1 MLSLFFQVWSMY
13 TYAFTDLGY
22 VGIYVAI
29 GLSTAIFAFVRILV
43 TVTGTVTA
51 SRSVHLQLLEKVMK
65 PSTSPELDGVIETR
79 AMVLSPSPMKPGV
92 KSGPAGGLP
101 VVT

>member
-1 MLSLFFQVWSMY
+1 MY

-65 PSTSPELDGVIETR
+65 LPMSFYDTQVRLSTFDVERPLLT
-79 AMVLSPSPMKPGV
+79 ATP
-92 KSGPAGGLP
+92 
-101 VVT
+101 